1 MATAQRPKAL
11 VRSQLAWIVFWRTF
25 GGGGEFESALGYVAR
40 LGESTTTS
48 TDQQLEVG
56 QFKELAEG
64 NANRACIVA
73 RSGVSDVS
81 GGDSRN
87 TR

>member
-1 MATAQRPKAL
+1 MDCF
-11 VRSQLAWIVFWRTF
+11 LANVW
-25 GGGGEFESALGYVAR
+25 GGGEFESALGYVAR

-81 GGDSRN
+81 GGGIPETLVESAPLRVV
-87 TR
+87 